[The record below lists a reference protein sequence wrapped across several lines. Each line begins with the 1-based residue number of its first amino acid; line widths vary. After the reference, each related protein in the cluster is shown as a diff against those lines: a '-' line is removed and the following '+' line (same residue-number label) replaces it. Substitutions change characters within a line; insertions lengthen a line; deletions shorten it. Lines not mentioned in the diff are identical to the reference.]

1 MNYTV
6 GIDSG
11 STATKGILL
20 ADGVVTRRF
29 LCPTPF
35 RPADA
40 IHEAWETLRA
50 GLAETPFLTLT
61 GYGRQLVDFAD
72 KQVTEISCHGLGA
85 RLLAPD
91 TRTVIDIGGQDSKV
105 IQLDAGGNLSDF
117 LMNDK
122 CAAGTGRFLEVISRT
137 LGASV
142 EQLDAITDGV
152 EPHAITSMC
161 TVFAESEVISLIGRG
176 EPRENIARGVIDS
189 VVSRVATMAGQAAG
203 APYYLTGGLC
213 ENAFVVERLGELLG
227 SPVTTSPQ
235 ARFAGAIGAAI
246 RAQALD

>member
-20 ADGVVTRRF
+20 ADGVIVRRF

-50 GLAETPFLTLT
+50 GLTETPFLTLT

-85 RLLAPD
+85 RLLR
-91 TRTVIDIGGQDSKV
+91 RT
-105 IQLDAGGNLSDF
+105 
-117 LMNDK
+117 
-122 CAAGTGRFLEVISRT
+122 
-137 LGASV
+137 
-142 EQLDAITDGV
+142 
-152 EPHAITSMC
+152 P
-161 TVFAESEVISLIGRG
+161 
-176 EPRENIARGVIDS
+176 AR
-189 VVSRVATMAGQAAG
+189 
-203 APYYLTGGLC
+203 
-213 ENAFVVERLGELLG
+213 
-227 SPVTTSPQ
+227 
-235 ARFAGAIGAAI
+235 
-246 RAQALD
+246 

>member
-20 ADGVVTRRF
+20 ADGVIVRRF

-40 IHEAWETLRA
+40 IHKAWETLRA
-50 GLAETPFLTLT
+50 GLTETPFLTLT

-105 IQLDAGGNLSDF
+105 IQLDAEGNLSDF

-122 CAAGTGRFLEVISRT
+122 CAAGTGRFLDVISRT

-142 EQLDAITDGV
+142 EQLDSITADV

-161 TVFAESEVISLIGRG
+161 TVFAESEVISLRS
-176 EPRENIARGVIDS
+176 AGVAPEAIL
-189 VVSRVATMAGQAAG
+189 AG
-203 APYYLTGGLC
+203 
-213 ENAFVVERLGELLG
+213 
-227 SPVTTSPQ
+227 
-235 ARFAGAIGAAI
+235 
-246 RAQALD
+246 

>member
-1 MNYTV
+1 MLYTV

-20 ADGVVTRRF
+20 ADGVITRRF

-40 IHEAWETLRA
+40 INDAWETLRA

-85 RLLAPD
+85 RLLAPE

-105 IQLDAGGNLSDF
+105 IQLDAQGNLSDF

-122 CAAGTGRFLEVISRT
+122 CAAGTGRFLEVISHAGT
-137 LGASV
+137 SV
-142 EQLDAITDGV
+142 EQLDSITEGI
-152 EPHAITSMC
+152 EPRITSMC
-161 TVFAESEVISLIGRG
+161 TVFADLRSSACVRRCRRRAIL
-176 EPRENIARGVIDS
+176 AGVINAS
-189 VVSRVATMAGQAAG
+189 ARRSANLLAVCRRRA
-203 APYYLTGGLC
+203 LLFTGGVSHCRPSRGGWRHVGMAVRRIPTRSLPG
-213 ENAFVVERLGELLG
+213 R
-227 SPVTTSPQ
+227 S
-235 ARFAGAIGAAI
+235 AR
-246 RAQALD
+246 R

>member
-1 MNYTV
+1 LVLIPAPPPRKASCWRTGGYAPFPLP
-6 GIDSG
+6 D
-11 STATKGILL
+11 
-20 ADGVVTRRF
+20 
-29 LCPTPF
+29 PF

-137 LGASV
+137 RRQRRTA
-142 EQLDAITDGV
+142 
-152 EPHAITSMC
+152 
-161 TVFAESEVISLIGRG
+161 GRHY
-176 EPRENIARGVIDS
+176 RR
-189 VVSRVATMAGQAAG
+189 R
-203 APYYLTGGLC
+203 
-213 ENAFVVERLGELLG
+213 
-227 SPVTTSPQ
+227 
-235 ARFAGAIGAAI
+235 
-246 RAQALD
+246 